1 MLSVRDLELRVGA
14 RTLMEGVTFRV
25 DKGDKIGLVG
35 RNGAGKT
42 TLAKTLAGEHPPTH
56 GVIDRSGEVG
66 LPAAGPARGRPD
78 QPRRTR
84 ILDARGLGQIV
95 LGMQKSQQEM
105 GSSDAA
111 VSSSAMDR
119 YAKLEDRFL
128 ALGGYAAEAEAAS
141 IASNLGLPDRIL
153 EQQVS
158 TLSGGQR
165 RRIELARILFAGAD
179 TMLLDEPT
187 NHLDADSV
195 VWLRDYLKSFNGG
208 LVVISHD
215 IALVEETV
223 NRVFYLD
230 ANRTVIDIYNMGW
243 KNYLRQR
250 EADEERRRKERS
262 NIEKKASVLRM
273 QAAKFGAKATK
284 AAAAHQMV
292 RRADKMMSGLDEVR
306 VADRVAKLRFPE
318 PAPSGTDAAGG
329 QQPEQEL
336 RVAGDLHRRRPRDR
350 PRFEGRRAG
359 SQRCR
364 QDDAAAH
371 PGGNRRTGH
380 RGDRAGPRP
389 QDRLLRAG
397 TRDHRRASA
406 RCCRTWCRRRRTSPR
421 PRRGGCWDRSC
432 SPATT
437 RTSRPACSPAGRRP
451 GSRWR

>member
-1 MLSVRDLELRVGA
+1 MANGETQAGHRRSSGADSGLIANILGLSPSYRSESDQRHWTLPVLSVRDLELRVGA

-42 TLAKTLAGEHPPTH
+42 TLAKTLAGETRRPTASST
-56 GVIDRSGEVG
+56 D
-66 LPAAGPARGRPD
+66 RGRSATCRRTRAPATR
-78 QPRRTR
+78 PASARTR

-153 EQQVS
+153 DQQVS

-215 IALVEETV
+215 IAL
-223 NRVFYLD
+223 R
-230 ANRTVIDIYNMGW
+230 
-243 KNYLRQR
+243 
-250 EADEERRRKERS
+250 
-262 NIEKKASVLRM
+262 
-273 QAAKFGAKATK
+273 
-284 AAAAHQMV
+284 
-292 RRADKMMSGLDEVR
+292 
-306 VADRVAKLRFPE
+306 
-318 PAPSGTDAAGG
+318 
-329 QQPEQEL
+329 
-336 RVAGDLHRRRPRDR
+336 
-350 PRFEGRRAG
+350 
-359 SQRCR
+359 
-364 QDDAAAH
+364 
-371 PGGNRRTGH
+371 
-380 RGDRAGPRP
+380 RGDRQPRVLP
-389 QDRLLRAG
+389 GCQPHG
-397 TRDHRRASA
+397 HRHLQH
-406 RCCRTWCRRRRTSPR
+406 
-421 PRRGGCWDRSC
+421 GLEEL
-432 SPATT
+432 PA
-437 RTSRPACSPAGRRP
+437 PA
-451 GSRWR
+451 